1 LSIQTIH
8 FTGIKTFT
16 LPFSGE
22 MVTLEPSDNLI
33 TSMTLVIGNEKT
45 ALLFEQKAPSPWLLF
60 CEKATDWLARRLD
73 PILMI

>member
-1 LSIQTIH
+1 
-8 FTGIKTFT
+8 
-16 LPFSGE
+16 

-60 CEKATDWLARRLD
+60 CEKATDWLARRLG